1 MIGRVDLH
9 THTTA
14 SDGRLEPRQLVELA
28 HRIGLRAI
36 AITDHDTVAGL
47 EEGIAAGHEFGVEV
61 IPGIELSTEDNGND
75 IHMLGYFI
83 DHRNKDF
90 IEILRYFQSIRLERA
105 RKIISKLKDLGV
117 EITIDEVIEIA
128 GNSASIGRPHIA
140 QAILNR
146 GYVSDIQEAFDKY
159 IGADSP
165 AYVPKY
171 KLPTV
176 EGTSFLYKAGGIPV
190 IAHPGLSTTP
200 DYVEFLARNG
210 HIRGIE
216 VWHPEHTPE
225 QVMEYYRLA
234 EKYGLIKTGGS
245 DFHGIPGKSKLGQVS
260 VAYVSVA
267 ALKKLKIEM
276 KSKNIEAN
284 IKFSLRQLVGLAAS

>member
-1 MIGRVDLH
+1 MIGKVDLH

-14 SDGRLEPRQLVELA
+14 SDGRLEPARLVELA
-28 HRIGLRAI
+28 SKIGLRAI

-47 EEGIAAGHEFGVEV
+47 SEGVEAGKRYGV
-61 IPGIELSTEDNGND
+61 EIIPGIELSTEDDGND

-83 DHRNKDF
+83 DFTDRDF
-90 IEILRYFQSIRLERA
+90 IEMLRYFQKIRFERA
-105 RKIISKLKDLGV
+105 KKIISKLKELGV
-117 EITIDEVIEIA
+117 EISIDEVVKIS
-128 GNSASIGRPHIA
+128 GNAASIGRPHIA

-159 IGADSP
+159 IGAEAP

-171 KLPTV
+171 KLPTI
-176 EGTSFLYKAGGIPV
+176 EGTRFIYKAGGVPV

-200 DYVEFLARNG
+200 DYVEFLARNK

-216 VWHPEHTPE
+216 VWHPEHTAE
-225 QVMEYYRLA
+225 QVAIYYRIA
-234 EKYGLIKTGGS
+234 ERFKLVKTGGS
-245 DFHGIPGKSKLGQVS
+245 DFHGIPGKAKLGQVT

-267 ALKKLKIEM
+267 SLKKVRLM
-276 KSKNIEAN
+276 
-284 IKFSLRQLVGLAAS
+284 LQRQNVIGEIQMSFKEIAGVTAA

>member
-1 MIGRVDLH
+1 MIKRADLH

-14 SDGRLEPRQLVELA
+14 SDGRLTPTQLVELA
-28 HRIGLRAI
+28 ANIGLSTI

-47 EEGIAAGHEFGVEV
+47 PEGIEAGKRLGVEV
-61 IPGIELSTEDNGND
+61 IPGIELSTEDNGTD

-83 DHRNKDF
+83 DYQNPDF
-90 IEILRYFQSIRLERA
+90 IEMLHHFQMIRLERA
-105 RKIISKLKDLGV
+105 KKIIEKLAELGV
-117 EITIDEVIEIA
+117 HITLEEVIQIA
-128 GNSASIGRPHIA
+128 GNAASIGRPHIA

-146 GYVSDIQEAFDKY
+146 GYVSDFQEAFDKY
-159 IGADSP
+159 IGAEGP

-176 EGTSFLYKAGGIPV
+176 EGTKFLYKAGGVPV

-200 DYVEFLARNG
+200 DYVEFLAKNG

-225 QVMEYYRLA
+225 QVHTYYKLA
-234 EKYGLIKTGGS
+234 EKYRLLKTGGS
-245 DFHGIPGKSKLGQVS
+245 DFHGVPGKSKLGQVT

-267 ALKKLKIEM
+267 ALKRAHLMIRAQRVDARITDSFRE
-276 KSKNIEAN
+276 
-284 IKFSLRQLVGLAAS
+284 LAGIG